1 MDEAAWDSTFALLKQ
16 DTIKCTRIWVNCNGT
31 GVVRVDDK
39 GSIYNINENHWT
51 DLDKLFAIAEKYE
64 IYVMPT
70 LMSFDHFK
78 DGSSGCDEL
87 WYRYDLT
94 REATNKMAEI
104 IPDKVHPLDSP
115 AVETA

>member
-1 MDEAAWDSTFALLKQ
+1 MILSAACLLTGCAAKPENESSAPQ
-16 DTIKCTRIWVNCNGT
+16 GT
-31 GVVRVDDK
+31 TE
-39 GSIYNINENHWT
+39 I
-51 DLDKLFAIAEKYE
+51 FAIAEKYE